1 MATTK
6 SRSTGTR
13 SRSSNSST
21 RSSSAKPRSTSK
33 SSSRSS
39 RSSSRNSEQG
49 MMQRAT
55 RTISER
61 PYTTAAIATGAVT
74 AIAAAA
80 AGAFFFSRTNRDGS
94 ERTMDDLTDRIKDG
108 LDEAR
113 TATGS
118 MATKLGSIFGWN
130 SDQRSDQSDI
140 AEEALTLKET
150 GKKKNSMVDAQSNQ
164 EIKAGATAY

>member
-6 SRSTGTR
+6 SRSTSTR
-13 SRSSNSST
+13 SRSTSS
-21 RSSSAKPRSTSK
+21 RSSSAKPRSTASK

-39 RSSSRNSEQG
+39 RSSSSDSRQG
-49 MMQRAT
+49 MMERAT
-55 RTISER
+55 RTMSQR
-61 PYTTAAIATGAVT
+61 PYATAAMATGAVT

-94 ERTMDDLTDRIKDG
+94 ERTMDDMTARIKDG

-113 TATGS
+113 GAAGS
-118 MATKLGSIFGWN
+118 MASKLGSIFGW
-130 SDQRSDQSDI
+130 SSEERDQSDV

-150 GKKKNSMVDAQSNQ
+150 GKKKNPMLDQQSNQ
-164 EIKAGATAY
+164 EVKAGAVAY

>member
-13 SRSSNSST
+13 SRST
-21 RSSSAKPRSTSK
+21 SSAKPRTASK
-33 SSSRSS
+33 STTRKG
-39 RSSSRNSEQG
+39 RSSSSSERQG
-49 MMQRAT
+49 MMARAG
-55 RTISER
+55 RTMSQR
-61 PYTTAAIATGAVT
+61 PYATAAIATGAVT

-80 AGAFFFSRTNRDGS
+80 AGAFFFSRTNKDGS
-94 ERTMDDLTDRIKDG
+94 ERTMDDMTGRIKDG

-113 TATGS
+113 TAAGS
-118 MATKLGSIFGWN
+118 MASKLGSIFGW
-130 SDQRSDQSDI
+130 SSEDERDQSDV

-150 GKKKNSMVDAQSNQ
+150 GKKKNPVLDQQSNQ

>member
-13 SRSSNSST
+13 ARST
-21 RSSSAKPRSTSK
+21 SSAKPRTTSK
-33 SSSRSS
+33 STTRKS
-39 RSSSRNSEQG
+39 RSSSSSERQG
-49 MMQRAT
+49 MMARAG
-55 RTISER
+55 RTMSQR
-61 PYTTAAIATGAVT
+61 PYATAAIATGAVT

-80 AGAFFFSRTNRDGS
+80 AGAFFFSRTNKDGS
-94 ERTMDDLTDRIKDG
+94 ERTMDDMTGRIKDG

-113 TATGS
+113 TAAGS
-118 MATKLGSIFGWN
+118 MASKLGSIFGW
-130 SDQRSDQSDI
+130 SSEDERDQSDV

-150 GKKKNSMVDAQSNQ
+150 GKKKNPVLDQQSNQ

>member
-13 SRSSNSST
+13 SRSTST
-21 RSSSAKPRSTSK
+21 RSSSAKPRSTAK
-33 SSSRSS
+33 SPARAS
-39 RSSSRNSEQG
+39 RSSSSSDRQG
-49 MMQRAT
+49 IVARAG
-55 RTISER
+55 RTMSER
-61 PYTTAAIATGAVT
+61 PYATAAIATGAVT

-94 ERTMDDLTDRIKDG
+94 ERTMDDMSARIKDG

-113 TATGS
+113 SAAGS
-118 MATKLGSIFGWN
+118 MASKLGSIFGW
-130 SDQRSDQSDI
+130 SSEDGRDQSDV

-150 GKKKNSMVDAQSNQ
+150 GKKKNPMLDQESNQ
-164 EIKAGATAY
+164 EVKAGAVAY

>member
-13 SRSSNSST
+13 ARST
-21 RSSSAKPRSTSK
+21 SSAKPRTTSK
-33 SSSRSS
+33 STTRKS
-39 RSSSRNSEQG
+39 RSSSSSERQG
-49 MMQRAT
+49 MMARAG
-55 RTISER
+55 RTMSQR
-61 PYTTAAIATGAVT
+61 PYATAAIATGAVT

-80 AGAFFFSRTNRDGS
+80 AGAFFFSRTNKDGS
-94 ERTMDDLTDRIKDG
+94 ERTMDDMTGRIKDG

-113 TATGS
+113 TAAGS
-118 MATKLGSIFGWN
+118 MASKLGSIFGWSSEN
-130 SDQRSDQSDI
+130 ERDQSDV

-150 GKKKNSMVDAQSNQ
+150 GKKKNPILDQQSNQ